1 MTKLLSDI
9 ESGTAKINLHK
20 KYARN
25 EKAKIDFVLAV
36 KEYEVQFLDYERM
49 TVIHGTKSHNRLMS
63 EACENFDTD
72 TTQIDNLY
80 DLLLREISNKATKK
94 AYKELYNKSYLTD
107 IRDKEERF
115 KREKNRVNLNT
126 ATLINSNYWR
136 IEGIRGIYST
146 FYETVSETFGRD
158 IAEFDIP
165 REPDEAPAVVESPK
179 PVEKPKEEVVAE
191 EVEKIPFQIDGYEED
206 DEDIDDEY
214 AKMSF
219 KDFGDN
225 ADEIEEESETEEYM
239 STFEEET
246 ASTNITSIEELISNV
261 NSTNNIVTPDVEEFD
276 IFGDKYK
283 EIDFTEANVVAAKS
297 KVEEEMNF
305 SDKKIVRKINKP
317 QSSNVFKEIAFEEN
331 GLPYEEE
338 EQEVQLFDDWK
349 KAQRKNSGGIED
361 FEIAKETKKS
371 GGLFNK
377 FKKGNK
383 KNNFTDDIW

>member
-1 MTKLLSDI
+1 
-9 ESGTAKINLHK
+9 
-20 KYARN
+20 
-25 EKAKIDFVLAV
+25 
-36 KEYEVQFLDYERM
+36 
-49 TVIHGTKSHNRLMS
+49 
-63 EACENFDTD
+63 
-72 TTQIDNLY
+72 
-80 DLLLREISNKATKK
+80 
-94 AYKELYNKSYLTD
+94 
-107 IRDKEERF
+107 
-115 KREKNRVNLNT
+115 
-126 ATLINSNYWR
+126 
-136 IEGIRGIYST
+136 
-146 FYETVSETFGRD
+146 
-158 IAEFDIP
+158 
-165 REPDEAPAVVESPK
+165 
-179 PVEKPKEEVVAE
+179 
-191 EVEKIPFQIDGYEED
+191 
-206 DEDIDDEY
+206 
-214 AKMSF
+214 MSF